1 MCYGLNDEKAL
12 AMARAG
18 RAGTSRRNL
27 LRGAALGALGAG
39 ALATGVA
46 TAPAAQASPRHGWGR
61 VRVPKDRIS
70 IQLYTVRDALNGEPG
85 FDESLRQIAD
95 YGYPR
100 VEQALGFFGRTAK
113 ELRAF
118 YRALGIRA
126 TSSHNDISAD
136 EEALKTKL
144 RDARELGQSYINVP
158 WLSSE
163 VADDWRRWAE
173 QMNHEAEKARRYG
186 LRYGYHNHAHEF
198 TTDLG
203 GGLTPWEILTSELD
217 PRLVHLEIDIY
228 WAVTGGIESGDG
240 VDDPERFTIDVIR
253 SAPQRVRQFHVK
265 DRDPETGDMADPGTG
280 MIDFPRIFRAHRVE
294 EYIVEN
300 DTPDVTPLHSADVGY
315 SYLRNLSC

>member
-18 RAGTSRRNL
+18 RAGTSRRTL

-46 TAPAAQASPRHGWGR
+46 TAPAAQASPHHGRGR
-61 VRVPKDRIS
+61 ARVPKDRIS

-85 FDESLRQIAD
+85 FDESLRRIAD

-100 VEQALGFFGRTAK
+100 VEQALGFFGRTAR
-113 ELRAF
+113 ELRSF
-118 YRALGIRA
+118 YRELGIRA

-136 EEALKTKL
+136 EEALETKL
-144 RDARELGQSYINVP
+144 GDARELGQSYINVP

-163 VADDWRRWAE
+163 DADDWRRWAE
-173 QMNHEAEKARRYG
+173 RMNHEAERARRFG

-253 SAPQRVRQFHVK
+253 SAPQRVRQYHVK